1 MKTVQHYIC
10 ETCGTVYADKKKAQE
25 CEKGHHAPERIVKM
39 RYVAFSSD
47 ATGYPQSIE
56 VLMADGKVATYKR
69 TGMVKGGGKN
79 G

>member
-25 CEKGHHAPERIVKM
+25 CEKGHHAPERIVRT
-39 RYVAFSSD
+39 RYAAFSSD

-56 VLMADGKVATYKR
+56 VLMSNGKTATYRR
-69 TGMVKGGGKN
+69 TGGR
-79 G
+79 

>member
-1 MKTVQHYIC
+1 
-10 ETCGTVYADKKKAQE
+10 
-25 CEKGHHAPERIVKM
+25 M